1 MAAIV
6 IASRNEHK
14 IEEIRRLLAGLD
26 VDVLSLKDYPD
37 APEVDEDGAA
47 FQDNALKKA
56 RVIARFTGLT
66 ALADDSG
73 LEVDSLGGQ
82 PGVRSA
88 RFAGETA
95 SDAENNRKL
104 LRCLA
109 EVPSEER
116 QAQFRCV
123 IVLVS
128 RTGAES
134 LVEGTCQGVIIEEE
148 RGSGGFGYDP
158 LFLLPHLGKTFAEL
172 SMEEKNELSHRG
184 KALQQVLPIV
194 QEWLEQGLI

>member
-123 IVLVS
+123 IALVS

-194 QEWLEQGLI
+194 QEWLEQGLV

>member
-123 IVLVS
+123 IALVS

-134 LVEGTCQGVIIEEE
+134 LVEGTCQGVIIEKE

>member
-1 MAAIV
+1 VAAIV

-14 IEEIRRLLAGLD
+14 IEEIRRLLARLD

-123 IVLVS
+123 IALVS

>member
-14 IEEIRRLLAGLD
+14 IEEIRRLLARLD

-123 IVLVS
+123 IALVS

>member
-56 RVIARFTGLT
+56 RVIAQFTGLT

-123 IVLVS
+123 IALVS

-158 LFLLPHLGKTFAEL
+158 LFPITSPRQDLCRALHGG
-172 SMEEKNELSHRG
+172 EK
-184 KALQQVLPIV
+184 
-194 QEWLEQGLI
+194 

>member
-123 IVLVS
+123 IALVS

>member
-1 MAAIV
+1 MV

-123 IVLVS
+123 IALVS

-134 LVEGTCQGVIIEEE
+134 LVEGTCQGVIIEKE

-194 QEWLEQGLI
+194 QEWLEQGLV

>member
-14 IEEIRRLLAGLD
+14 IEEIRRLLAGLA
-26 VDVLSLKDYPD
+26 VDVLSLGDYPD
-37 APEVDEDGAA
+37 APEIDEDGAA

-123 IVLVS
+123 IALVS

>member
-56 RVIARFTGLT
+56 RVLARFPGLT

-123 IVLVS
+123 IALVS

-194 QEWLEQGLI
+194 QEWLEQGLV

>member
-14 IEEIRRLLAGLD
+14 IEEIRRLLARLD

-123 IVLVS
+123 IALVS

-134 LVEGTCQGVIIEEE
+134 LVEGTCQGVIIEKE

>member
-1 MAAIV
+1 VAAIV

-123 IVLVS
+123 IALVS

>member
-1 MAAIV
+1 VAAIV

-123 IVLVS
+123 IALVS

-194 QEWLEQGLI
+194 QEWLEQGLV